1 MSDSGIVTFS
11 SLWARLFLR
20 KETKVLILGLDNA
33 GKVSLC
39 NQSCTVA
46 DYIVYDTVSYNDGKV
61 SQPKIATSAA
71 RLIRSVVASAPT
83 VGSNYERYEWKGV
96 NFGLIDIGGQTSLR
110 SSWSQYFVGTSA
122 IILVIDSSDAGR
134 LPLAKAEL
142 EKLTQAEVG
151 PRHSSLRVWLT

>member
-1 MSDSGIVTFS
+1 
-11 SLWARLFLR
+11 
-20 KETKVLILGLDNA
+20 
-33 GKVSLC
+33 
-39 NQSCTVA
+39 
-46 DYIVYDTVSYNDGKV
+46 
-61 SQPKIATSAA
+61 
-71 RLIRSVVASAPT
+71 VVASAPT

-142 EKLTQAEVG
+142 DKLTQAEVRPSNVIYSSTDEIGIEIIIVTG
-151 PRHSSLRVWLT
+151 PGE

>member
-1 MSDSGIVTFS
+1 M
-11 SLWARLFLR
+11 LRLM
-20 KETKVLILGLDNA
+20 I
-33 GKVSLC
+33 
-39 NQSCTVA
+39 
-46 DYIVYDTVSYNDGKV
+46 
-61 SQPKIATSAA
+61 
-71 RLIRSVVASAPT
+71 SVVASAPT

-142 EKLTQAEVG
+142 DKLTQAEV
-151 PRHSSLRVWLT
+151 SSSMLMDLVLMCRN

>member
-1 MSDSGIVTFS
+1 
-11 SLWARLFLR
+11 
-20 KETKVLILGLDNA
+20 
-33 GKVSLC
+33 
-39 NQSCTVA
+39 
-46 DYIVYDTVSYNDGKV
+46 
-61 SQPKIATSAA
+61 
-71 RLIRSVVASAPT
+71 VVASAPT

-142 EKLTQAEVG
+142 DKLTQADVRLLYITKARTDEIGTQIVITTG
-151 PRHSSLRVWLT
+151 PGE

>member
-1 MSDSGIVTFS
+1 
-11 SLWARLFLR
+11 
-20 KETKVLILGLDNA
+20 
-33 GKVSLC
+33 
-39 NQSCTVA
+39 
-46 DYIVYDTVSYNDGKV
+46 
-61 SQPKIATSAA
+61 
-71 RLIRSVVASAPT
+71 VVASAPT

-142 EKLTQAEVG
+142 DKLTQAEVRPVHVINPSADEIG
-151 PRHSSLRVWLT
+151 TEIIIITGVGE

>member
-1 MSDSGIVTFS
+1 M
-11 SLWARLFLR
+11 
-20 KETKVLILGLDNA
+20 
-33 GKVSLC
+33 
-39 NQSCTVA
+39 
-46 DYIVYDTVSYNDGKV
+46 
-61 SQPKIATSAA
+61 
-71 RLIRSVVASAPT
+71 VASAPT

-142 EKLTQAEVG
+142 DKLTQAEVRLLYVTKPRTDETGTEVITATG
-151 PRHSSLRVWLT
+151 PSE

>member
-1 MSDSGIVTFS
+1 M
-11 SLWARLFLR
+11 
-20 KETKVLILGLDNA
+20 
-33 GKVSLC
+33 
-39 NQSCTVA
+39 
-46 DYIVYDTVSYNDGKV
+46 
-61 SQPKIATSAA
+61 
-71 RLIRSVVASAPT
+71 RSVVASAPT

-142 EKLTQAEVG
+142 DKLTQAEVSLFYITQPSANETGTEIIITTG
-151 PRHSSLRVWLT
+151 PGE

>member
-1 MSDSGIVTFS
+1 M
-11 SLWARLFLR
+11 
-20 KETKVLILGLDNA
+20 
-33 GKVSLC
+33 
-39 NQSCTVA
+39 
-46 DYIVYDTVSYNDGKV
+46 
-61 SQPKIATSAA
+61 
-71 RLIRSVVASAPT
+71 VASAPT

-142 EKLTQAEVG
+142 DKLTQAEVR
-151 PRHSSLRVWLT
+151 PSSQKILC

>member
-1 MSDSGIVTFS
+1 M
-11 SLWARLFLR
+11 
-20 KETKVLILGLDNA
+20 
-33 GKVSLC
+33 
-39 NQSCTVA
+39 
-46 DYIVYDTVSYNDGKV
+46 
-61 SQPKIATSAA
+61 
-71 RLIRSVVASAPT
+71 VASAPT

-142 EKLTQAEVG
+142 DKLTQAVVRPLYLSQPNPDETGTKIITTTG
-151 PRHSSLRVWLT
+151 PGE

>member
-1 MSDSGIVTFS
+1 M
-11 SLWARLFLR
+11 
-20 KETKVLILGLDNA
+20 
-33 GKVSLC
+33 
-39 NQSCTVA
+39 
-46 DYIVYDTVSYNDGKV
+46 
-61 SQPKIATSAA
+61 
-71 RLIRSVVASAPT
+71 VASAPT

-142 EKLTQAEVG
+142 DKLTQAEVRRSYVTKAETDEIGTQIIITTG
-151 PRHSSLRVWLT
+151 PCE